1 MILDSLFVKEDRLIC
16 VVATSKLTD
25 EDRDSLVHLYGEDNI
40 EYASVRYPG
49 AKKSRKL
56 VNYACG
62 VAVIEATFS
71 ADGSSKVPAK
81 ISVDDLDQFCRQFPG
96 VWFDCIDA
104 TARAFDEVSPSMD
117 EDFSVTT
124 CDAGIMADA
133 IVVSSE
139 VLFLTPHTQKSVCN
153 LIARRLYDNFSRY
166 VEEVH
171 SDGKTKCVLYV
182 KTASSEPE

>member
-1 MILDSLFVKEDRLIC
+1 MIVDCLLFAEESLIW

-25 EDRDSLVHLYGEDNI
+25 DDRDSMEQLYGEDNI
-40 EYASVRYPG
+40 EYVSVRYPG

-62 VAVIEATFS
+62 AAVIEATFS

-124 CDAGIMADA
+124 YDAGIMMDA

>member
-1 MILDSLFVKEDRLIC
+1 MILDSLLAEEDRLVC
-16 VVATSKLTD
+16 VIATSGLTD
-25 EDRDSLVHLYGEDNI
+25 EDRSALVDLYGEDNI
-40 EYASVRYPG
+40 EYVSVRYPG

-56 VNYACG
+56 INYARG
-62 VAVIEATFS
+62 VAAIEATFS
-71 ADGSSKVPAK
+71 AGGSSKIPTK

-117 EDFSVTT
+117 EDFAVTT
-124 CDAGIMADA
+124 YNVGIMTDA

-166 VEEVH
+166 VEEVS

-182 KTASSEPE
+182 KTVSSEPE